1 MGRTVAID
9 GTGAPEVGDDQP
21 MPRIGRVA
29 VVAHRKKSLDGGL
42 DELRSRLADHH
53 VEDLLWYEVG
63 KSKKAPKRVRH
74 ALAAGAEVI
83 VAWRGAGLGRRCLP
97 PARGG
102 AGVAHPC
109 LDTVAGSDIPVGIT
123 PAGSANLPAPN
134 LGIPETLREAL

>member
-1 MGRTVAID
+1 MTHGSEPRRVRTGMVRTVAID

-63 KSKKAPKRVRH
+63 KSKKAPKRTP
-74 ALAAGAEVI
+74 
-83 VAWRGAGLGRRCLP
+83 RCACSGPLWS
-97 PARGG
+97 GG
-102 AGVAHPC
+102 AK
-109 LDTVAGSDIPVGIT
+109 
-123 PAGSANLPAPN
+123 SACRWTSRHSPFS
-134 LGIPETLREAL
+134 RR